1 LAKAALTENELV
13 KFEHFVTDGY
23 GSVGGMDALGNT
35 RGSRAGTL
43 LVSKIQDLDDGLI
56 ALNDAEIEAL
66 V

>member
-1 LAKAALTENELV
+1 MV
-13 KFEHFVTDGY
+13 M
-23 GSVGGMDALGNT
+23 GSVGGMDASGNA